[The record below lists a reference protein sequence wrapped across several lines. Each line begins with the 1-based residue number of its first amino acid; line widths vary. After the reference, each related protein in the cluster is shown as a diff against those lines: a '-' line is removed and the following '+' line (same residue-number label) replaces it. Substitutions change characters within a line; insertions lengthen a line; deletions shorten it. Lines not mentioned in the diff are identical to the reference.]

1 MTYHIKI
8 FFKSVLRDVFLYCY
22 ASPCF
27 IHVTASRPTDD
38 REAEQAHRR
47 VSSGH
52 SRCASI
58 ASPAQCN
65 AVPSAM
71 LSLSAALAPTSNTA
85 VMQNYRQVLMLNFTV
100 TLDFGSR
107 ASTRGYQRINNE
119 DTESGI
125 LSGAK

>member
-85 VMQNYRQVLMLNFTV
+85 VMQNYRQ
-100 TLDFGSR
+100 GSR

>member
-27 IHVTASRPTDD
+27 IHVTA
-38 REAEQAHRR
+38 
-47 VSSGH
+47 SSGH

-85 VMQNYRQVLMLNFTV
+85 VMQNYRQVLMLNFNV
-100 TLDFGSR
+100 NLDFGSR